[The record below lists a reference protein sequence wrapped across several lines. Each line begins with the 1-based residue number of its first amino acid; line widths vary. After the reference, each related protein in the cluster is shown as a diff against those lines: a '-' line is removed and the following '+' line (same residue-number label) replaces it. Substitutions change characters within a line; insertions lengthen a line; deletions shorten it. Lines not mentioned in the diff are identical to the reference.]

1 MEIKK
6 NYMMIELKPL
16 INEQAKLDAHIQT
29 QHQVTY
35 ANTRDKRILAL
46 LVEIGEMINETKT
59 FKFWSKKPSA
69 EKPIILD
76 EYADGLHFLL
86 SLSIEV
92 QSQKMN
98 YEIQPLQVTLTQ
110 ATILVFQHVSE
121 LSKHWHVKHLESA
134 FQAYLNLIPL
144 LGFTADDVVQAYF
157 KKLGVNYTRQQ
168 NAY

>member
-6 NYMMIELKPL
+6 DYMKIELKPL

-98 YEIQPLQVTLTQ
+98 YEIQPLHLSLTQ

>member
-6 NYMMIELKPL
+6 DYMKIELKPL
-16 INEQAKLDAHIQT
+16 INEQAKLDAHIQS

-86 SLSIEV
+86 I
-92 QSQKMN
+92 
-98 YEIQPLQVTLTQ
+98 
-110 ATILVFQHVSE
+110 
-121 LSKHWHVKHLESA
+121 
-134 FQAYLNLIPL
+134 
-144 LGFTADDVVQAYF
+144 
-157 KKLGVNYTRQQ
+157 
-168 NAY
+168 

>member
-6 NYMMIELKPL
+6 DYMKIELKPL
-16 INEQAKLDAHIQT
+16 INEQAKLDAHIQS

-92 QSQKMN
+92 QSQKTN

>member
-16 INEQAKLDAHIQT
+16 INEQAKLDAHIQS

-35 ANTRDKRILAL
+35 ANTREKRILAL

-98 YEIQPLQVTLTQ
+98 YDIQTLYLSLTQ

>member
-1 MEIKK
+1 MEIKENNMK
-6 NYMMIELKPL
+6 IELKPR
-16 INEQAKLDAHIQT
+16 INEQAKLDAHIQS

-35 ANTRDKRILAL
+35 ANTREKRILAL

-98 YEIQPLQVTLTQ
+98 YDIQPLYLSLTQ

-134 FQAYLNLIPL
+134 FQSYLNLIPL
-144 LGFTADDVVQAYF
+144 LGFTADEVVQAYF

>member
-6 NYMMIELKPL
+6 DYMKIELKPL
-16 INEQAKLDAHIQT
+16 INEQAKLDAHIQS

-76 EYADGLHFLL
+76 EYADGLHFLM

-98 YEIQPLQVTLTQ
+98 YEIQPLHLSLTQ

>member
-1 MEIKK
+1 
-6 NYMMIELKPL
+6 MMIDLKL
-16 INEQAKLDAHIQT
+16 MLGEQAKLDAHIQQ

-35 ANTRDKRILAL
+35 ASTREKRLLAL
-46 LVEIGEMINETKT
+46 LVEVGEMINETKT

-92 QSQKMN
+92 QSKQHHYQIATITK
-98 YEIQPLQVTLTQ
+98 TLTQ
-110 ATILVFQHVSE
+110 ATLDVFLAISALCQSFTTQALENSFQH
-121 LSKHWHVKHLESA
+121 
-134 FQAYLNLIPL
+134 YLNLIPL
-144 LGFTADDVVQAYF
+144 LGFTSEEVVEAYF
-157 KKLGVNYTRQQ
+157 KKLGVNYTRQK

>member
-1 MEIKK
+1 MEIKE
-6 NYMMIELKPL
+6 NCMNIELTPL
-16 INEQAKLDAHIQT
+16 IAEQAKLDAHIQQ
-29 QHQVTY
+29 QHSVSY
-35 ANTRDKRILAL
+35 ASTRDKRLLAL
-46 LVEIGEMINETKT
+46 LVEVGEMINETKT

-92 QSQKMN
+92 QSNKHQF
-98 YEIQPLQVTLTQ
+98 EITQISKTLTQ
-110 ATILVFQHVSE
+110 ATIEVFQAISD
-121 LSKHWHVKHLESA
+121 LAKTFTKSALENA
-134 FQAYLNLIPL
+134 FQQYLNLIPL
-144 LGFTADDVVQAYF
+144 LGFTPEEVVEAYF

>member
-16 INEQAKLDAHIQT
+16 INEQAKLDAHIQS

-98 YEIQPLQVTLTQ
+98 YEIQALQVTLTQ

>member
-1 MEIKK
+1 MTIQ
-6 NYMMIELKPL
+6 LKPL
-16 INEQAKLDAHIQT
+16 MNEQAKLDAHIQS

-35 ANTRDKRILAL
+35 ASTRDRRILAL
-46 LVEIGEMINETKT
+46 LVEVGEMINETKT

-86 SLSIEV
+86 SLAIEV
-92 QSQKMN
+92 QSQKMT
-98 YEIQPLQVTLTQ
+98 YEIQPLTVSLTK

-121 LSKHWHVKHLESA
+121 LSKHWHVKHLEHA
-134 FQAYLNLIPL
+134 FQAYLDLMPL
-144 LGFTADDVVQAYF
+144 LGFTSEDVIEAYF

>member
-1 MEIKK
+1 
-6 NYMMIELKPL
+6 MMIDLKL
-16 INEQAKLDAHIQT
+16 MLAEQAKLDAHIQQ

-35 ANTRDKRILAL
+35 ASTREKRLLAL
-46 LVEIGEMINETKT
+46 LVEVGEMINETKT

-92 QSQKMN
+92 QSQQHHYQIATITK
-98 YEIQPLQVTLTQ
+98 TLTQ
-110 ATILVFQHVSE
+110 ATLDVFLAISNLCQSFTTQALEKAFQH
-121 LSKHWHVKHLESA
+121 
-134 FQAYLNLIPL
+134 YLNLIPL
-144 LGFTADDVVQAYF
+144 LGFTSEEVVEAYF
-157 KKLGVNYTRQQ
+157 KKLGVNYTRQK

>member
-6 NYMMIELKPL
+6 DYMKIELKPL
-16 INEQAKLDAHIQT
+16 INEQAKLDAHIQS

>member
-1 MEIKK
+1 MTIQ
-6 NYMMIELKPL
+6 LKPL
-16 INEQAKLDAHIQT
+16 MNEQAKLDAHIQS

-35 ANTRDKRILAL
+35 ASTRDRRILAL
-46 LVEIGEMINETKT
+46 LVEVGEMINETKT

-86 SLSIEV
+86 SLAIEV
-92 QSQKMN
+92 QSQKMT
-98 YEIQPLQVTLTQ
+98 YEIQPLTVSLTK

-121 LSKHWHVKHLESA
+121 LSKHWHVKHLEDA
-134 FQAYLNLIPL
+134 FQAYLDLMPL
-144 LGFTADDVVQAYF
+144 LGFTSEDVIEAYF

>member
-1 MEIKK
+1 M
-6 NYMMIELKPL
+6 NMNLTPL
-16 INEQAKLDAHIQT
+16 IQEQAKLDAHIQQ

-35 ANTRDKRILAL
+35 ASTRDKRLLAL
-46 LVEIGEMINETKT
+46 LVEVGEMINETKT

-86 SLSIEV
+86 SLAIEV
-92 QSQKMN
+92 GSTKMN
-98 YEIQPLQVTLTQ
+98 YEILPSSLSLTQ
-110 ATILVFQHVSE
+110 ATLAVFTAISELVKVWHVAHLETAFQH
-121 LSKHWHVKHLESA
+121 
-134 FQAYLNLIPL
+134 YLNLMPL
-144 LGFTADDVVQAYF
+144 LGFDAETVIEAYF

>member
-1 MEIKK
+1 
-6 NYMMIELKPL
+6 MMIELKPL

-98 YEIQPLQVTLTQ
+98 YEIQPLHLSLTQ